1 MIDVVRHLHGCAAA
15 TGLRRL
21 SHVWRGRL
29 PAVYLILYRMKWRFP
44 LLAGLLV
51 SILIAT
57 TACEDPSS
65 VGLELVGDDT
75 TPRTDTLT
83 VDAITA
89 LNRASVTGNTNQLL
103 VGTVDDPVLGVMEAQ
118 GYINF
123 ARDEDALG
131 SPTAPVDSVFLEF
144 EPGYVYG
151 DTTAALTLELF
162 DIETDEQWS
171 AQGARSDTSLATGD
185 RITSTAF
192 TAADTLVTVRLPSS
206 WIAANEDVLI
216 ADPATFNEAF
226 RGFKLTANREAAGA
240 IVGAG
245 QQGLR
250 LSIFSQARRTAV
262 SPQSPITNLE
272 RRGGGTLPT
281 DRVLLQ
287 DGFPPAD
294 DFNVPN
300 SAFFTIDFSVASLP
314 ETALNGADLRLFA
327 DTTTF
332 AATPP
337 GFVRPRPDDLRL
349 VAVDTDGNVV
359 FDDQQGR
366 VTAFEARVFFTAD
379 GQLRFRD
386 PATDS
391 ARSLRR
397 YVQEARLGTLP
408 DAVAGLE
415 LRFPTNRNTINPVIL
430 YGPSAPADLLP
441 RLYVTSPT
449 E

>member
-1 MIDVVRHLHGCAAA
+1 
-15 TGLRRL
+15 
-21 SHVWRGRL
+21 
-29 PAVYLILYRMKWRFP
+29 MKWRFP
-44 LLAGLLV
+44 LLAVLLV
-51 SILIAT
+51 STLVAT

-65 VGLELVGDDT
+65 VGLDLVGDGA

-83 VDAITA
+83 VDAVTA
-89 LNRASVTGNTNQLL
+89 LNRASVTGNTNRIL

-123 ARDEDALG
+123 TRSEDDLT
-131 SPTAPVDSVFLEF
+131 SPTAPVDSVFLAF
-144 EPGYVYG
+144 EPGYIYG
-151 DTTAALTLELF
+151 DTAAVLTLELF

-171 AQGARSDTSLATGD
+171 AQGARSDTSLTTGD
-185 RITSTAF
+185 VITSTTFA
-192 TAADTLVTVRLPSS
+192 AADTLVTVRLPSS
-206 WIAANEDVLI
+206 WIAANEDVLV
-216 ADPATFNEAF
+216 ADPAAFNEAF

-245 QQGLR
+245 QQGLL
-250 LSIFSQARRTAV
+250 LSIFSQGRRTEV
-262 SPQSPITNLE
+262 SPQSSITNLE
-272 RRGGGTLPT
+272 RRGGGTLPA

-287 DGFPPAD
+287 DGFAPSED
-294 DFNVPN
+294 LNVPN
-300 SAFFTIDFSVASLP
+300 SAFFAIDFSVASLP
-314 ETALNGADLRLFA
+314 ETALNGSDLRLFA

-359 FDDQQGR
+359 FDDEQGR
-366 VTAFEARVFFTAD
+366 VTAFEAPVFFTAD
-379 GQLRFRD
+379 GQLRFRE
-386 PATDS
+386 PATNS

-397 YVQEARLGTLP
+397 YVQEARLDALP

-415 LRFPTNRNTINPVIL
+415 LRFPTSRNTINPIVL
-430 YGPSAPADLLP
+430 YGPTAPADVLP
-441 RLYVTSPT
+441 RLYVTFPT